1 MKINEIM
8 AMTHKDFAVKI
19 KTFKASCEKAGIEC
33 TKRQASKYRLKKGKA
48 YMAKEAS
55 K

>member
-1 MKINEIM
+1 MKINDIM
-8 AMTHKDFAVKI
+8 NLNHKDFALKI
-19 KTFKASCEKAGIEC
+19 KTFKASCEKAGIEP
-33 TKRQASKYRLKKGKA
+33 TKRQASKYRNKKGKA